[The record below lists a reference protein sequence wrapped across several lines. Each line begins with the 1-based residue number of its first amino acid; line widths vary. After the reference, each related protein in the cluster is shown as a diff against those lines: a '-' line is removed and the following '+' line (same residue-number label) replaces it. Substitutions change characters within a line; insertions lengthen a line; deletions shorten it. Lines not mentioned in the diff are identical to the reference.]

1 MSLLHFRRIE
11 RRRST
16 RAAVCMDVQL
26 QGKTEAGEQFKYTT
40 TTVSVSRHGGV
51 VVLVESL
58 EVGQGFHLVNEYSDK
73 KAEAKIVFVR
83 KTRAGQT
90 QAAFEFVQGGENFW
104 SMVFPAPGA
113 KPLRRIVPRMANG
126 G

>member
-1 MSLLHFRRIE
+1 VL
-11 RRRST
+11 
-16 RAAVCMDVQL
+16 
-26 QGKTEAGEQFKYTT
+26 
-40 TTVSVSRHGGV
+40 
-51 VVLVESL
+51 VLVESL
-58 EVGQGFHLVNEYSDK
+58 QVGQAFHLVNEYSDK

-83 KTRAGQT
+83 KTQEGQT

-113 KPLRRIVPRMANG
+113 KPLRRVVPRMASG